1 MCLENTLLKTR
12 FCLNWDCHNP
22 NHLALKWPKGAASAL
37 QIGCQNRILQKPG
50 LPKSGAYCI
59 YGFIIYSIKV
69 NNNLFIRLI

>member
-37 QIGCQNRILQKPG
+37 QIGCQNWGHTVFMDLF
-50 LPKSGAYCI
+50 
-59 YGFIIYSIKV
+59 FIQ
-69 NNNLFIRLI
+69 

>member
-37 QIGCQNRILQKPG
+37 QIGAKTEFCKNPGCQSRGHTVFMDLF
-50 LPKSGAYCI
+50 
-59 YGFIIYSIKV
+59 FIQ
-69 NNNLFIRLI
+69 